1 MPQSSI
7 QVANAGESGIHL
19 TRSVNALACL
29 ASGLRERTWNNYKV
43 MQDDKKQEGRSQALP
58 SLAVRRLVNWY
69 KVANTAI
76 KRYNH
81 VAKGQ
86 ELWWLKEN
94 LHLWVSH
101 KKDVLKDA
109 LDRGDI
115 LQIDV
120 LNAVVCDCSSRNF
133 SYFIVLRALTLY
145 HSSRSISSN

>member
-1 MPQSSI
+1 
-7 QVANAGESGIHL
+7 
-19 TRSVNALACL
+19 
-29 ASGLRERTWNNYKV
+29 
-43 MQDDKKQEGRSQALP
+43 MQDDKTQEGRFQTLP

-69 KVANTAI
+69 QVANTAI

-81 VAKGQ
+81 VAGGH

-101 KKDVLKDA
+101 KHDVFKDA

-120 LNAVVCDCSSRNF
+120 LNAVVCDCSSRKF
-133 SYFIVLRALTLY
+133 SHFIVLRALTLY
-145 HSSRSISSN
+145 HSSRSISSS